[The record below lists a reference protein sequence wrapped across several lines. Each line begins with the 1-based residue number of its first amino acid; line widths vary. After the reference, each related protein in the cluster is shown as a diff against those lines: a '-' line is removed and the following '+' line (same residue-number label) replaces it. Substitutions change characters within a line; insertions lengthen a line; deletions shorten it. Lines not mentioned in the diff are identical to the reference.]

1 MVKKFDL
8 TSTKMR
14 TMIIFGSAILLAI
27 VVITA
32 FIARKP
38 NPLQT
43 AESHTSKIPQITAIP
58 GNVTSEKY
66 QELQEEDNRRRA
78 QQAKTTGGSAVATI
92 IGAKDKDALAKK
104 ESFGIEGDLL
114 KVPCPCTQDTKK
126 PCDGTEY
133 NKEFA
138 DKLTAE
144 IQATPANT
152 VTVMQQNP
160 CYAKALCSQHPDL
173 ALKFIENNKEAA
185 KIMLKECPD
194 MAKALA
200 EKNPALFK
208 QLMLENPDLAKQI
221 AALHPEILKKLMN
234 DDPEFAKK
242 VAGVN
247 PDLMKTLM
255 KNDPDFVDAL
265 SKQNPEMIKTL
276 MKNDPELAKAL
287 AKSNP
292 GLVKKMMLS
301 DPEFAK
307 SLATAN
313 PELVK
318 DLMKNDPAFANQLGA
333 SNPTLVKELMKNDPA
348 FADIMGKQNPDMVK
362 KLMLDDPEFA
372 KIMAKQNPDMVNT
385 LMHNDP
391 AFAAKLRALVP
402 DIDKIVAANIGK
414 NISPQD
420 RNLTLEQSR
429 QQQKDAMA
437 TRARQAQISEQQQ
450 KKIDALVASM
460 ESQSKNFYQNW
471 AETSNQQFVQG
482 QKKED
487 KHSDDS
493 SSGSG
498 SSGSSG
504 SSSGQG
510 GTSAGKVLIKA
521 GTILFAS
528 LDTAVNSDEP
538 GPVMG
543 TITQGTYKGAKILGS
558 VQLAST
564 GGTDR
569 PEKVTLNF
577 STLNIHDSEK
587 SLTLNGVAID
597 PDTART
603 ALASDVDHHYLLR
616 YGTMFASSFMS
627 GYAKVIASQGTVQ
640 TSTTTGST
648 TTTTPALSPRQ
659 EIFAALGEV
668 GTRFGDSTSSYFTMP
683 NTITVNA
690 GTGFGLLVLADVT
703 SSP

>member
-1 MVKKFDL
+1 MAKKFDL

-14 TMIIFGSAILLAI
+14 TMLIFGGTILAVI
-27 VVITA
+27 VIVIA

-43 AESHTSKIPQITAIP
+43 EESHASKIPQITAIP

-92 IGAKDKDALAKK
+92 IGTKDKDALSKK

-114 KVPCPCTQDTKK
+114 RAPCPCSQDSKK

-144 IQATPANT
+144 IQTTPADT
-152 VTVMQQNP
+152 LKVMQQNP
-160 CYAKALCSQHPDL
+160 CFAKALCSQNPDL
-173 ALKFIENNKEAA
+173 ALKSIENDKNTA

-221 AALHPEILKKLMN
+221 AALHPELLKNLMEK
-234 DDPEFAKK
+234 DPAFAKK
-242 VAGVN
+242 MGNVN
-247 PDLMKTLM
+247 PELIKTLM
-255 KNDPDFVDAL
+255 KNDPDFVQAI
-265 SKQNPEMIKTL
+265 SKQNPEMMKTL
-276 MKNDPELAKAL
+276 MKNDPELVKAL

-292 GLVKKMMLS
+292 ALVKNLMLS

-307 SLATAN
+307 AIGASN
-313 PELVK
+313 PDVVK
-318 DLMKNDPAFANQLGA
+318 DLMRNDPAFANQLA
-333 SNPTLVKELMKNDPA
+333 LNNPTLVKELMKNDPA

-372 KIMAKQNPDMVNT
+372 KIMAKQNPEMVNT
-385 LMHNDP
+385 LMENDP
-391 AFAAKLRALVP
+391 AFRKKLLALVP
-402 DIDKIVAANIGK
+402 DIDKIIAANINKSNNQGQK
-414 NISPQD
+414 
-420 RNLTLEQSR
+420 LTPEELR
-429 QQQKDAMA
+429 QKQKDTMA
-437 TRARQAQISEQQQ
+437 NRARQAQLSEQQQ
-450 KKIDALVASM
+450 KQLDGLVTSM
-460 ESQSKNFYQNW
+460 ETQSKSYYQIW
-471 AETSNQQFVQG
+471 GETTNQQFVQG
-482 QKKED
+482 EKKDD
-487 KHSDDS
+487 KSSGDKGSSS

-498 SSGSSG
+498 SSSSNA
-504 SSSGQG
+504 QN
-510 GTSAGKVLIKA
+510 APVLMKA

-528 LDTAVNSDEP
+528 LDTAINTDEP
-538 GPVMG
+538 GPIMA
-543 TITQGTYKGAKILGS
+543 TITQGQHKGAKILGDT
-558 VQLAST
+558 QLAST
-564 GGTDR
+564 TGGGR

-577 STLNIHDSEK
+577 STFMMVDAPK
-587 SLTLNGVAID
+587 SISIKGVAID

-648 TTTTPALSPRQ
+648 TTTTPPLSPKQ
-659 EIFAALGEV
+659 EIYAALGQV
-668 GTRFGDSTSSYFTMP
+668 GTRFGDATSSYFTTP

-690 GTGFGLLVLADVT
+690 GTGFGLLILSDVT
-703 SSP
+703 APTP